1 MSLSTTLVFF
11 IDRSLGKRQ
20 VAAALS
26 SAGSCVEIHDTYFAQ
41 DALDTEWLPEVAAR
55 DWIVLTKDERIAY
68 RALEQFAV
76 AQSNA
81 RVFVLVSANLSGLK
95 MGQAFQKALKV
106 MERFVEEHPPPFMA
120 KVYKSGEVKAWK
132 DRDQLLNYLRQ
143 YLLLENGRSE

>member
-1 MSLSTTLVFF
+1 MNPSTTLVFF

-26 SAGSCVEIHDTYFAQ
+26 SGGACVEVHDNYFAQ
-41 DALDTEWLPEVAAR
+41 DAPDAEWLPEVAAR

-81 RVFVLVSANLSGLK
+81 RVFVLVSANLSGPE
-95 MGQAFQKALKV
+95 MGQTFQKALKA
-106 MERFVEEHPPPFMA
+106 MERFVEKHPPPFMA

-132 DRDQLLNYLRQ
+132 DRDQLLDC
-143 YLLLENGRSE
+143 